1 MLTIA
6 VTGAHGKAGRAAV
19 AELLAHGYQVQAS
32 DLAGPVGRNSDLG
45 CPTMRVDLTDYGQ
58 ALQAL
63 SGVDAVVHLANIP
76 EPGMYPPAE
85 TINRNTAANHN
96 VFLAAAALKLQRVVW
111 ASSETTLG
119 LPFGGSDKAG
129 ERDGELHYAPVD
141 EDHFPYPS
149 STYAL
154 SKVLGEQ
161 AAAHVSGWSGVPF
174 VGLRITN
181 IFTDDEYQR
190 VPGYWPDARL
200 RRWNLWGY
208 VDARDVAA
216 ACRNALEAETTGSL
230 NVIIAAADTIM
241 DRPSAD
247 LLDEVFPG
255 LERRADISGHET
267 LLSIAGARKLIGYRP
282 THSWRDVISADKA
295 AQ

>member
-1 MLTIA
+1 MWTIA

-19 AELLAHGYQVQAS
+19 ADLLAHGYQVQAS

-85 TINRNTAANHN
+85 TINRNSAANHN

-141 EDHFPYPS
+141 EEHFPYPS

-161 AAAHVSGWSGVPF
+161 AAAHISGWSGVPF

-181 IFTDDEYQR
+181 IFTADQYQQ
-190 VPGYWPDARL
+190 VPDYWADARL

-216 ACRNALEAETTGSL
+216 ACRNALEAESAGSS

-241 DRPSAD
+241 NKPSAD

-255 LERRADISGHET
+255 LERRAEISGHET
-267 LLSIAGARKLIGYRP
+267 LLSIDGARELIGYRP
-282 THSWRDVISADKA
+282 AHSWRDHISADA
-295 AQ
+295 AAL

>member
-1 MLTIA
+1 MLTVA

-19 AELLAHGYQVQAS
+19 AELLAHGYQVHAS

-181 IFTDDEYQR
+181 IFTAAQYQQ
-190 VPGYWPDARL
+190 VPDYWADARL

-208 VDARDVAA
+208 IDARDVAA
-216 ACRNALEAETTGSL
+216 ACRNALEADTTGSI

-241 DRPSAD
+241 NRPSAD

-255 LERRADISGHET
+255 LERRAEISGHET
-267 LLSIAGARKLIGYRP
+267 LLSIEGARKLIGYRP
-282 THSWRDVISADKA
+282 EHSWRDVISAGEA
-295 AQ
+295 AG

>member
-19 AELLAHGYQVQAS
+19 AELLAHGYQVHAS

-85 TINRNTAANHN
+85 TLNRNTAANHN

-181 IFTDDEYQR
+181 IFTADQYQQ
-190 VPGYWPDARL
+190 VPDYWADARL

-216 ACRNALEAETTGSL
+216 ACRNALEADTTGSI

-241 DRPSAD
+241 NRPSAD

-255 LERRADISGHET
+255 LERRAEVSGHET
-267 LLSIAGARKLIGYRP
+267 LLGIEGARELIGYRP
-282 THSWRDVISADKA
+282 AHSWRDVISADEA
-295 AQ
+295 AG